1 MADIHRAAGSHRG
14 AAGTHLVE
22 AVDSQLVAVVDS
34 HPEAAV
40 VGNHLVAV
48 VDSHP
53 VAAVVGNHLVAV
65 VDSHPEAAV
74 VADSSPAEGVVDR
87 SLTLPVTGLLLR
99 W

>member
-22 AVDSQLVAVVDS
+22 AVDSQLVAAVDS
-34 HPEAAV
+34 HPV

-74 VADSSPAEGVVDR
+74 VADSSPADGVVDR